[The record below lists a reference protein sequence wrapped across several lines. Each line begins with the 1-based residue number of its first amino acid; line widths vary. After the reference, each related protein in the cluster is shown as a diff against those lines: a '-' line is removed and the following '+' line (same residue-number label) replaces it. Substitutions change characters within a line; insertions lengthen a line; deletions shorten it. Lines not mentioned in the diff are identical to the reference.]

1 MKRFGFALCVW
12 ALLALQG
19 LAANISPAQ
28 LATLK
33 AHIAANTATVSVNG
47 GAPAAINTLAN
58 GPDQNFAIAAWY
70 NLTASPAYTVWNTS
84 VPIKTIRAAVNLQNF
99 TPTDTAPASTNNVTG
114 TNDALLYQNRALVCQ
129 LKQANAIFLIQG
141 EGNVDA
147 SPLQLRQS
155 FNDCMTTIP
164 SGASGA
170 NQNAGWGT
178 SAAPGVVRLAMHRS
192 CTNGEKVFVVASTAA
207 PNAGNVGADA
217 RGSATNPDTLVV
229 VGSISQTDIE
239 NARNLP

>member
-1 MKRFGFALCVW
+1 MPLT
-12 ALLALQG
+12 
-19 LAANISPAQ
+19 PAQ

-33 AHIAANTATVSVNG
+33 ANIAFNTAQISVNG
-47 GAPAAINTLAN
+47 GAPAAINTLPN
-58 GPDQNFAIAAWY
+58 GSDENFAIAQWY
-70 NLTASPAYTVWNTS
+70 NLAASPAYTVWNTAT
-84 VPIKTIRAAVNLQNF
+84 PIKSIRAAVNLQNF
-99 TPTDTAPASTNNVTG
+99 TPADAPPAASGNAQG
-114 TNDALLYQNRALVCQ
+114 TNDALLYNNRALMCQ

-141 EGNVDA
+141 EGNVDT

-155 FNDCMTTIP
+155 FNDCMTAIP
-164 SGASGA
+164 SGASGG

-178 SAAPGVVRLAMHRS
+178 SAAPGAVRLAMHRS

-217 RGSATNPDTLVV
+217 RGGATNPDTLVV
-229 VGSISQTDIE
+229 VGTISQTDIE